1 MNARV
6 PPRRNRF
13 LRRGGRDPNRLA
25 RHGRNAMPQ
34 SYFALFNLEPCFAL
48 PGEQLDAAYRQL
60 AAQVHPDRFANA
72 APAERRLALSLATSA
87 NEAYRTLKRPL
98 LRAQHL
104 LGLRGVDVLDGG
116 ARISQEFLL
125 EQMDW
130 RETLSDAR
138 AGRNAKGLQQLGELV
153 RRRSADLLQQLAAQ
167 LDADGDNC
175 AAARTV
181 QQLMYVDKLLFD
193 IDESHAL
200 LEA

>member
-1 MNARV
+1 MNGRA

-34 SYFALFNLEPCFAL
+34 SYFSLFNLEPRFAL